1 MYSKIVNT
9 LLGRHKSKP
18 DLAHQCK
25 SQPGPAHDAVTATV
39 LNPVDGTHLLADG
52 NAPPTQPVR
61 QPAFVTAAAGHAL
74 LLDDCQLIDHAPC
87 PRCTRADNYEVP
99 DMRQQFAL
107 SWNVRYLGSFPISN
121 TTPEHVSYRL
131 EHFQVPPTSKP
142 VTLSVSL
149 LGVRVHTR
157 ENLLMS
163 HSLRRVCSV
172 IGRAHLRQV
181 AYTAMEAA
189 GQTYRRQ
196 CHVFQTEDI
205 HQVEEIESVL
215 GNAFEAALVTRTST
229 PVRPVTMST
238 PLPAPIPS
246 KSDKR
251 TSSTAFMSRLLGK
264 GKETFEEK
272 SKRKRRPVSAVFS
285 SAIHRL
291 SSTASIANKR
301 MSNIDSP
308 PRKDIRREEFQPKAT
323 SPVPEEPI
331 PSKNREKKPAVEPVL
346 VYDEKLGEWI
356 YPIDEALQAQL
367 DNVSYFVKLPSRELL
382 VRNLL
387 SHCEGAF
394 VVRYSESK
402 RRCLALSVRVPPTHN
417 PACIS
422 HYLIIRNQY
431 GYRIK
436 SCEKHF
442 PSLQMLIT
450 HHSVMPEKLPV
461 ALVFVQW
468 NPSDWIEVGDLR
480 LAAAD
485 EKRHSYVTNHTR
497 CSEIDENRNSK
508 YYHDHERRI
517 EDYVTPKR
525 RSRLY
530 LDNYRHSRIID
541 IA

>member
-1 MYSKIVNT
+1 MYSKLVNT
-9 LLGRHKSKP
+9 LLGRHKSKA
-18 DLAHQCK
+18 DLAQCK
-25 SQPGPAHDAVTATV
+25 SQPGPAHDKTL
-39 LNPVDGTHLLADG
+39 LNSDHSHLLPDG
-52 NAPPTQPVR
+52 APVAPPTEAR
-61 QPAFVTAAAGHAL
+61 QPARATPAGHAL

-87 PRCTRADNYEVP
+87 PRCTRTDNYEVP
-99 DMRQQFAL
+99 DMRQHFAL

-121 TTPEHVSYRL
+121 TTPEHVSSRL
-131 EHFQVPPTSKP
+131 ENFQVPPNSRA

-149 LGVRVHTR
+149 LGVRVHNK
-157 ENLLMS
+157 ENLIMS

-196 CHVFQTEDI
+196 CHVFQTDDI

-215 GNAFEAALVTRTST
+215 GNAFEAALTTRTST
-229 PVRPVTMST
+229 PVRPITMST
-238 PLPAPIPS
+238 PLPVPTLS

-264 GKETFEEK
+264 GKETLEDK
-272 SKRKRRPVSAVFS
+272 TKRKRRPVSAVFS

-291 SSTASIANKR
+291 SSTTSVANKR
-301 MSNIDSP
+301 MSSVDSP
-308 PRKDIRREEFQPKAT
+308 PRKDIRREEFLNKAA

-331 PSKNREKKPAVEPVL
+331 PTKEKKPAEPVL

-356 YPIDEALQAQL
+356 YPIDDALQAQL
-367 DNVSYFVKLPSRELL
+367 ENVNYFVKLPSRELL

-387 SHCEGAF
+387 SQREGAF

-422 HYLIIRNQY
+422 HYLIIRNQH

-468 NPSDWIEVGDLR
+468 NPSDWQEVADLPPPT
-480 LAAAD
+480 AHVD
-485 EKRHSYVTNHTR
+485 EYRHSYIAPHTKY
-497 CSEIDENRNSK
+497 SETDENRNSK
-508 YYHDHERRI
+508 YYCDNERRI

-525 RSRLY
+525 RSRVY
-530 LDNYRHSRIID
+530 LDSYRHSRFID

>member
-1 MYSKIVNT
+1 MYSKLVNT

-18 DLAHQCK
+18 DLAQCK
-25 SQPGPAHDAVTATV
+25 SQPGPAHDRTQ
-39 LNPVDGTHLLADG
+39 LNPDDPHLSADG
-52 NAPPTQPVR
+52 ASAPTPPTSTHVR
-61 QPAFVTAAAGHAL
+61 QPSFTTAAGHAL
-74 LLDDCQLIDHAPC
+74 LLDDCQMIDHAPC
-87 PRCTRADNYEVP
+87 PKCTRATDNYEVP
-99 DMRQQFAL
+99 DMRQHFAL

-121 TTPEHVSYRL
+121 TTPEHVSSRL
-131 EHFQVPPTSKP
+131 ENFQVPPTSKP

-149 LGVRVHTR
+149 LGVRVHNK
-157 ENLLMS
+157 ENVLVMS

-196 CHVFQTEDI
+196 CHVFQTDDI

-215 GNAFEAALVTRTST
+215 GNAFQAALVSKTTT
-229 PVRPVTMST
+229 PARPVTMAT
-238 PLPAPIPS
+238 PLPVPSLS

-251 TSSTAFMSRLLGK
+251 CSSTAFMARLLGK
-264 GKETFEEK
+264 GKETIEDK
-272 SKRKRRPVSAVFS
+272 TKRKRRPVSAVFS

-291 SSTASIANKR
+291 SSTTSIANKR
-301 MSNIDSP
+301 MSSVESP
-308 PRKDIRREEFQPKAT
+308 PRKDLRREEFVAKAT
-323 SPVPEEPI
+323 SPVPEEPL
-331 PSKNREKKPAVEPVL
+331 PPKEKKPAEPVL

-356 YPIDEALQAQL
+356 YPIDETLQAQL
-367 DNVSYFVKLPSRELL
+367 ENVNYFVKLPSRELL

-387 SHCEGAF
+387 SQCEGAF

-422 HYLIIRNQY
+422 HYLIIRNQS

-436 SCEKHF
+436 SSDKHF

-468 NPSDWIEVGDLR
+468 NPSDWVEKYDLPQ
-480 LAAAD
+480 AVPSE
-485 EKRHSYVTNHTR
+485 EKRHSYTTAHTKYTDTT
-497 CSEIDENRNSK
+497 DENRNSK

-525 RSRLY
+525 RSRIY
-530 LDNYRHSRIID
+530 LDSYRHSRLID

>member
-1 MYSKIVNT
+1 MMEYVIFLWGIIIKYDDGSVCGT
-9 LLGRHKSKP
+9 LTLTLESIAGQQNASGIQYFCILRGDSP
-18 DLAHQCK
+18 VV
-25 SQPGPAHDAVTATV
+25 GHDEFNSTEVS
-39 LNPVDGTHLLADG
+39 GG
-52 NAPPTQPVR
+52 AP
-61 QPAFVTAAAGHAL
+61 
-74 LLDDCQLIDHAPC
+74 
-87 PRCTRADNYEVP
+87 
-99 DMRQQFAL
+99 
-107 SWNVRYLGSFPISN
+107 YLGSFPISN

-205 HQVEEIESVL
+205 HQRNVYISVHIRNPFQLDPKNSFPLVNTSTRAQAINLCSPMGEDQVEEIESVL

-301 MSNIDSP
+301 
-308 PRKDIRREEFQPKAT
+308 
-323 SPVPEEPI
+323 
-331 PSKNREKKPAVEPVL
+331 
-346 VYDEKLGEWI
+346 
-356 YPIDEALQAQL
+356 
-367 DNVSYFVKLPSRELL
+367 
-382 VRNLL
+382 
-387 SHCEGAF
+387 
-394 VVRYSESK
+394 
-402 RRCLALSVRVPPTHN
+402 
-417 PACIS
+417 
-422 HYLIIRNQY
+422 
-431 GYRIK
+431 
-436 SCEKHF
+436 
-442 PSLQMLIT
+442 
-450 HHSVMPEKLPV
+450 
-461 ALVFVQW
+461 
-468 NPSDWIEVGDLR
+468 
-480 LAAAD
+480 
-485 EKRHSYVTNHTR
+485 
-497 CSEIDENRNSK
+497 
-508 YYHDHERRI
+508 
-517 EDYVTPKR
+517 
-525 RSRLY
+525 
-530 LDNYRHSRIID
+530 
-541 IA
+541 